1 MPICS
6 ICFRLTILLLTFMAV
21 SLIASSNCDAQ
32 QWGRFRGPHGNGVVD
47 CPIPTNWSETKN
59 ITWQAQVPGRGHS
72 SPLIGDGKVWLTTG
86 ITTALTAEQ
95 KTEKL
100 SKLKDPNGLELVG
113 KLSQRVI
120 AYDFQRGRVLH
131 DIELFQ
137 TDSPEP
143 IHLTNTYA
151 SPTPVLHSGRLYAH
165 FGTYGTACIDAS
177 TGKILWR
184 FNDLKVDHQN
194 GPGSSPIVWE
204 DLLIIHFDGT
214 DRQCIVAL
222 KLEDGTLAWRTDRS
236 GEMHPTPELQKAYC
250 TPTVVKSERG
260 WELIS
265 PAANWVYGYNP
276 RDGSELWKAHYGEL
290 GFSTVPC
297 PVVGHGMAFIC
308 TSFMKSRLLA
318 VRYGG
323 QGDVTDS
330 HIVWKSDSNI
340 SQKPSLALVNDS
352 IYVISDAGIL
362 TCLDAMTG
370 EEIYRQRIGGKYA
383 ASPLIVGDLIYFFSQ
398 EGKTTIVQ
406 AGKEYKEIAVNE
418 LDGAINASPA
428 AADNVLLIRSDTHL
442 YRIDAEKDVGK

>member
-6 ICFRLTILLLTFMAV
+6 VCCRWILLLLTFTAASLTV
-21 SLIASSNCDAQ
+21 SYECDAQ
-32 QWGRFRGPHGNGVVD
+32 QWSRFRGPHGNGVVD
-47 CPIPTNWSETKN
+47 CPIATTWSETKN
-59 ITWQAQVPGRGHS
+59 ILWKAEVPGRGHS
-72 SPLIGDGKVWLTTG
+72 SPLVGDGKVWITTG
-86 ITTALTAEQ
+86 ITSALTAEE

-113 KLSQRVI
+113 KLSQRVL
-120 AYDFQRGRVLH
+120 AYDFQNGRVLH
-131 DIELFQ
+131 DIEVFQ

-151 SPTPVLHSGRLYAH
+151 SPTPVLHNGRLYVH
-165 FGTYGTACIDAS
+165 FGTYGTACISAS
-177 TGKILWR
+177 TGNVLWR
-184 FNDLKVDHQN
+184 FSDLKVDHQN

-204 DLLIIHFDGT
+204 DLLIVHFDGT
-214 DRQCIVAL
+214 DRQFIAAL
-222 KLEDGTLAWRTDRS
+222 KLEDGSLAWRTDRS

-250 TPTVVKSERG
+250 TPTVVKSARG

-265 PAANWVYGYNP
+265 PAANWVYGYDP

-297 PVVGHGMAFIC
+297 PIVGHGMAFVC

-323 QGDVTDS
+323 QGDVTES
-330 HIVWKSDSNI
+330 HIAWKSDSNI
-340 SQKPSLALVNDS
+340 SQKPSLALVKDS

-370 EEIYRQRIGGKYA
+370 REIYRHRIGGKYA

-398 EGKTTIVQ
+398 EGKTTVVQ

-418 LDGAINASPA
+418 LEGSINASPA
-428 AADNVLLIRSDTHL
+428 AAENALIIRSDTHL
-442 YRIDAEKDVGK
+442 YRIDTEQDGSK